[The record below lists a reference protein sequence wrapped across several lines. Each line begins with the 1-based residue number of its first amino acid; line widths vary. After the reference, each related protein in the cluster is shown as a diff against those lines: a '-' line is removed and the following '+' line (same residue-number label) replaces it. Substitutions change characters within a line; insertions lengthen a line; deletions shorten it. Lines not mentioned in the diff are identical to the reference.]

1 MKAQIDRLA
10 RRVLASPQGVITTAK
25 MMLADYGRDPDRYNQ
40 GELSD
45 WGINVVRE
53 EARKMDYDRD
63 TMSAL
68 LSEEA
73 NRLRGF
79 TADEKGLD
87 AYLKMSRSG
96 SPIRMSRRMRVG
108 LFCQLAAKGVLRK
121 GRYAATRLAGAGQ
134 YRAKLKQALEN
145 YASEGLEAASVL
157 DDLVEETEFD
167 GGGQGPYAQMA
178 KEIRQYVRTTL
189 HKYQGQLR

>member
-1 MKAQIDRLA
+1 
-10 RRVLASPQGVITTAK
+10 
-25 MMLADYGRDPDRYNQ
+25 MMLADFGRDPDRYNQ

-45 WGINVVRE
+45 WGINVFRE
-53 EARKMDYDRD
+53 EARKMGYDRD

-68 LSEEA
+68 LGEEA
-73 NRLRGF
+73 SRLRGV

-96 SPIRMSRRMRVG
+96 SPILMNRRMRVG

-121 GRYAATRLAGAGQ
+121 GRYATTRLAGAGQ
-134 YRAKLKQALEN
+134 YRAKLKQALES
-145 YASEGLEAASVL
+145 YASKGLEAAQIL

-167 GGGQGPYAQMA
+167 GGGNGPYAQMA
-178 KEIRQYVRTTL
+178 KDIRQYVRTTL
-189 HKYQGQLR
+189 HKYQGQVR